1 VSGLQTAVVDA
12 DVFGLLFV
20 RRGSSDPRIPRW
32 RELLTGRQVL
42 ISFQTRAELL
52 AGALADS
59 WGERRMID
67 LRVILDRTPTIRT
80 DNEVIDA
87 HATLAAECRRL
98 GHGLQDPRHSGDRWV
113 AACAVAKGV
122 ELLAGDGIY
131 VGAPGVNLLHRQGAT
146 PP

>member
-1 VSGLQTAVVDA
+1 MSGLQTAVVDT

-87 HATLAAECRRL
+87 HAPNAAECRPNAADSATVSRIRSIRVTA
-98 GHGLQDPRHSGDRWV
+98 GLPR
-113 AACAVAKGV
+113 
-122 ELLAGDGIY
+122 
-131 VGAPGVNLLHRQGAT
+131 APSHRALNC
-146 PP
+146 

>member
-1 VSGLQTAVVDA
+1 MSGLQTAVVDT

-87 HATLAAECRRL
+87 HAPPNAADSATVSRIRGIRVTAGLPRAPSQRALNCWL
-98 GHGLQDPRHSGDRWV
+98 GMGSTSAHP
-113 AACAVAKGV
+113 A
-122 ELLAGDGIY
+122 
-131 VGAPGVNLLHRQGAT
+131 
-146 PP
+146 